1 MSKRTSSL
9 LLLTLSSL
17 IGLSSSARAE
27 HCRWRFD
34 QSFTLLEAR
43 NLRAIERGASA
54 DELQAKAEAEAE
66 MLFGPPAAMCEEGS
80 YGLFLERFERFA
92 TAALRMKGTERD
104 ARLRVAAAIIRRAPA
119 TLEVGAQ
126 SVEAARPAEASRY
139 DQVLSN
145 LGAIADDAGGSLVM
159 RQLID
164 AIKAKGPPK
173 VIRRSEPQP
182 PEPHATRVYVPTVP
196 LPGWA
201 VISLYEIADHAQRK
215 EPEKIQGKV
224 EAILNWM
231 KTVEPK
237 AAPK

>member
-43 NLRAIERGASA
+43 NLRAIERGASPG
-54 DELQAKAEAEAE
+54 ELQAKAEAETD
-66 MLFGPPAAMCEEGS
+66 MIFGPPAAMCEEGS

-92 TAALRMKGTERD
+92 SAALRMKGTERD
-104 ARLRVAAAIIRRAPA
+104 ARLRVAAAIIRRAPETIEA
-119 TLEVGAQ
+119 GAQ
-126 SVEAARPAEASRY
+126 PGEVARY

-145 LGAIADDAGGSLVM
+145 LGAIADDAGGTPVM

-173 VIRRSEPQP
+173 VIRRSEPAP

-237 AAPK
+237 AAAK

>member
-54 DELQAKAEAEAE
+54 SELQAKAEAEAE
-66 MLFGPPAAMCEEGS
+66 MLFGPPATMCEEGS
-80 YGLFLERFERFA
+80 YSLFLERFERFA
-92 TAALRMKGTERD
+92 SAALRMKGTERD
-104 ARLRVAAAIIRRAPA
+104 ARLRVAAAIIRRAPDTIEA
-119 TLEVGAQ
+119 GAQ
-126 SVEAARPAEASRY
+126 PVEAARY

-145 LGAIADDAGGSLVM
+145 LGAIADDAGGTPVM

-173 VIRRSEPQP
+173 VIRRSEPVP

-237 AAPK
+237 AAAK